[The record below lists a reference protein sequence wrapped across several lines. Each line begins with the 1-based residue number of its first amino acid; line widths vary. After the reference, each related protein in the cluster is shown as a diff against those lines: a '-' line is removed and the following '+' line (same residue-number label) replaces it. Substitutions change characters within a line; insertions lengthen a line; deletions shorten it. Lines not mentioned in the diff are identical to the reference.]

1 MPTGIDREE
10 VRRLVADGAQLV
22 DVLPVEDYET
32 LHVAGA
38 VNVPLR
44 ELDARA
50 PLELDRGRAVVVY
63 CNDYF

>member
-1 MPTGIDREE
+1 LPTGIDREE

-22 DVLPVEDYET
+22 DVLPVQEYEEFH
-32 LHVAGA
+32 LVGA